1 MIAFIGLGNSGVQY
15 QKTKHNAGFWV
26 LDQWAERHKLQFK
39 PGKGEYLFAQSKKWE
54 VVLVKPMTGMNNS
67 GVAVKEIINHW
78 GINNPDLFVIIDDVD
93 LPLGNVRVKP
103 KGGDGCHRGLENI
116 IYHLNSNKFPRIRF
130 GIGTEDN
137 MRPAEKY
144 VLKPFKKEK
153 LKELGFAINK
163 AVDVLDN
170 LLINGLSHTMNYFN

>member
-153 LKELGFAINK
+153 LKELGFAIDK

>member
-78 GINNPDLFVIIDDVD
+78 SINNPDLFVIIDDVD

>member
-1 MIAFIGLGNSGVQY
+1 MIAFIGLGNSGGRY

-26 LDQWAERHKLQFK
+26 IDKWAERHNLHFK
-39 PGKGEYLFAQSKKWE
+39 PGKGEYLFAQSKEYE
-54 VVLVKPMTGMNNS
+54 VILVKPTSGMNNS
-67 GVAVKEIINHW
+67 GVAVKEIMSNW
-78 GINNPDLFVIIDDVD
+78 SLNNSDLHLIIDDVD
-93 LPLGNVRVKP
+93 LPLGKIRVKP

-130 GIGTEDN
+130 GIGSEEN

-153 LKELGFAINK
+153 LKDVKASIDK
-163 AVDVLDN
+163 AVEVLDSII
-170 LLINGLSHTMNYFN
+170 INGLGHTMNRFN